1 MVNYTELKH
10 NDNGMPNRE
19 GLMYPI
25 LEVAKQKPVWEKAD
39 LNEAVIDAIQ
49 LPRNL
54 RELQY
59 SNNKYDDLIIDIE
72 LSFSLSELVICGLL
86 KRVKRATYSIT
97 ELGKEFVDK
106 YGANLNKSI
115 VRSTAQYHQ
124 YLENKQK
131 KRARQKTSSKKDEEL
146 LETYAPIHEVT
157 EIDVESW
164 VQEQK
169 DFIKG
174 KLLEN
179 MTQMNPYDFESLMV
193 NLLNEMG
200 YKGPNGQSI
209 VTQKSNDNGIDG
221 VIYQDPLGLQK
232 VYLQV
237 KRYAP
242 NNPVGRPEVTSF
254 SGAVKLKHTDRGV
267 FITTSTFTT
276 GAEEAAR
283 SLNITTI
290 DGEMLTN
297 LMVKYGVGVEVAKSF
312 NVYRIDSD
320 AFGETKE

>member
-1 MVNYTELKH
+1 MNYTELKH
-10 NDNGMPNRE
+10 SDNGMPNRE

-25 LEVAKQKPVWEKAD
+25 LEVAKQQPVWKKPD
-39 LNEAVIDAIQ
+39 LEEAVIDAIE
-49 LPRNL
+49 LPQDL
-54 RELQY
+54 RKLQY
-59 SNNKYDDLIIDIE
+59 SNDKYDDLVIDIE
-72 LSFSLSELVICGLL
+72 LSFSLSELVVGGLL

-97 ELGKEFVDK
+97 DLGREYLDK

-115 VRSTAQYHQ
+115 VHSIPQYIKYQ
-124 YLENKQK
+124 ENKHK
-131 KRARQKTSSKKDEEL
+131 NRPFKDRSITEDEINVNESKI
-146 LETYAPIHEVT
+146 TQTAM
-157 EIDVESW
+157 ESW
-164 VQEQK
+164 FQNQK
-169 DFIKG
+169 DSLKDD
-174 KLLEN
+174 LLN
-179 MTQMNPYDFESLMV
+179 RLAKMNPYDFESLMV
-193 NLLNEMG
+193 ELLNKMG

-221 VIYQDPLGLQK
+221 VIYQDALGLQK

-267 FITTSTFTT
+267 FITTSTFTAN
-276 GAEEAAR
+276 AEEAAQ

-297 LMVKYGVGVEVAKSF
+297 LMVRYGVGVEIEKSF
-312 NVYRIDSD
+312 NIYRIDSD
-320 AFGETKE
+320 AFDNTRD